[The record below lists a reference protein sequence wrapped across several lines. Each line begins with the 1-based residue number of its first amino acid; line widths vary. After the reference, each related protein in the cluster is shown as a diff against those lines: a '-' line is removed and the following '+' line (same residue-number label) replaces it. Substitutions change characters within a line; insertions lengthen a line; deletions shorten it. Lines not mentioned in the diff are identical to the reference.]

1 MNVAGYDPLPAAVD
15 QAGAIGV
22 AAVAW
27 DEGGSF
33 RAAIGAD
40 PAVRARLSDEQLESL
55 FDPRRFLRNLG
66 GVFEQL
72 EKVPVEGT

>member
-1 MNVAGYDPLPAAVD
+1 MQRA
-15 QAGAIGV
+15 

-27 DEGGSF
+27 DEDGSF
-33 RAAIGAD
+33 RETIGAD
-40 PAVRARLSDEQLESL
+40 PDVRERLSDEELESL